1 MLKEAL
7 FKKKKKRKNCFC
19 LLVPPV
25 LQIEI
30 VLNDEDI
37 VAVLTKKVTSASE
50 DQRGY
55 MSKILNWKLSIYWLG
70 ECHVVACF

>member
-1 MLKEAL
+1 MKKL
-7 FKKKKKRKNCFC
+7 F
-19 LLVPPV
+19 LLASTSCTTNRR
-25 LQIEI
+25 LFLI
-30 VLNDEDI
+30 DEDI

-55 MSKILNWKLSIYWLG
+55 MSKILNRKLSIYWLG

>member
-1 MLKEAL
+1 MKKL
-7 FKKKKKRKNCFC
+7 F
-19 LLVPPV
+19 LLASTSCTTNRR
-25 LQIEI
+25 LFLI
-30 VLNDEDI
+30 DEDI